1 MANPRRWKSPKVPRH
16 IVDAPDDEYIARLRD
31 AALWQGKGKRNVRT
45 GSMTPERDATAVLF
59 LTLTGARSGEAQKVR
74 IRDVRLESGRVL
86 LRKTKN
92 GKSRQVMMPPVLV
105 AAIRALVETRRQQGA
120 SGDDFL
126 FGFKTRFGIPQMI
139 RRTRKRAGL
148 PHYRPHDIGRHAF
161 ATRLLYNG
169 ASLLDVQKA
178 GGWDSARM
186 VSDHY
191 AHLSQEHVDKIV
203 SGVNTDRLENR
214 PPAVTRRAHGA

>member
-1 MANPRRWKSPKVPRH
+1 VS
-16 IVDAPDDEYIARLRD
+16 
-31 AALWQGKGKRNVRT
+31 
-45 GSMTPERDATAVLF
+45 
-59 LTLTGARSGEAQKVR
+59 
-74 IRDVRLESGRVL
+74 LENGRVL

-92 GKSRQVMMPPVLV
+92 GKPRQIMMPPVLV
-105 AAIRALVETRRQQGA
+105 AAISALVKTRRQQGA

-126 FGFKTRFGIPQMI
+126 FGFTTRWGMPQMI

-148 PHYRPHDIGRHAF
+148 PHYRPHEIGRHAF
-161 ATRLLYNG
+161 ATRLHNG

-186 VSDHY
+186 VSEHY

-214 PPAVTRRAHGA
+214 PPAATRDESNR